1 MVLEIHKPNIPK
13 QDRSLKRYENALETA
28 DFILKEQ
35 NIHAVTLKEI
45 AIRSGIKR
53 SSLYKFFPSNM
64 AILYALSEIHLN
76 KLLKM
81 VNANTADVNF
91 KNSMEFTVLII
102 DLLTIY
108 LNEHKGSAIM
118 FLSNDLPTKL
128 EITLHSN
135 TLFSSE
141 MLNKINQK
149 ISNVDNERVNNNFSI
164 IFALLSQG
172 YQKEGTISPRV
183 VNETKKASLAYLSA
197 Y

>member
-13 QDRSLKRYENALETA
+13 QERSLKRYESALETA

-35 NIHAVTLKEI
+35 NIHAVTLKEV
-45 AIRSGIKR
+45 AVRSGIKR

-64 AILYALSEIHLN
+64 AILYALSEKHLN

-91 KNSMEFTVLII
+91 KNSMEFTMLII

-108 LNEHKGSAIM
+108 LNEHEGSAIM

-135 TLFSSE
+135 KLFSSE

-149 ISNVDNERVNNNFSI
+149 ISNVDNERVDNNFSI